1 MIQPTAQGEVP
12 RLEKCCNERRDPS
25 WRVLVML
32 VVSVALADAQ
42 PRRIVSL
49 VPSVTEMLFAIGAGP
64 QVVGVSSFDKVPAE
78 VETRVRVGALLVMQ
92 DDTLLG
98 IISERDY
105 TRKIILLGRAS
116 KDTRVEE
123 VMSSSLIT
131 VRTDTSLNECLA
143 MVTDRHIRHLPVIDE
158 GRCVGLLSIG
168 DLVRAVVAQQAELI
182 RNLKSF
188 IGSDYP
194 T

>member
-1 MIQPTAQGEVP
+1 MSINPEDAVLHGTAADLLDLKGGRIHSIAPDATVDEA
-12 RLEKCCNERRDPS
+12 
-25 WRVLVML
+25 
-32 VVSVALADAQ
+32 VARMDEL
-42 PRRIVSL
+42 
-49 VPSVTEMLFAIGAGP
+49 
-64 QVVGVSSFDKVPAE
+64 
-78 VETRVRVGALLVMQ
+78 RVGALLVMQ

>member
-1 MIQPTAQGEVP
+1 MSITPEDAVLHGTAS
-12 RLEKCCNERRDPS
+12 D
-25 WRVLVML
+25 ML
-32 VVSVALADAQ
+32 DLKGGRIHFITPDATVYEAVARMDEL
-42 PRRIVSL
+42 
-49 VPSVTEMLFAIGAGP
+49 
-64 QVVGVSSFDKVPAE
+64 
-78 VETRVRVGALLVMQ
+78 RVGALLVMQ

-116 KDTRVEE
+116 KDTRVDE

-131 VRTDTSLNECLA
+131 VRPDTSLNECLA
-143 MVTDRHIRHLPVIDE
+143 IVTDRHVRHLPVLD
-158 GRCVGLLSIG
+158 GDKVVGLLSIG

-194 T
+194 V